1 MLGVRNSA
9 VYRTVFCVAIAVLI
23 FGCEAKR
30 EFDTLPNLRKA
41 PVFSGINYDGQP
53 FHSSELNGK
62 IWIADFIFTTCAEIC
77 PKMSDN
83 TARLIQMTDGK
94 IPVVSITVDPEYD
107 SLPILR
113 EYAAKYAGGN
123 KWWHFISMPLDS
135 VRETS
140 VKGFAVGN
148 YENPIEHSSRLI
160 VVDEKGII
168 RGYYDGVDSSAVNA
182 LAVLLKEATQ

>member
-1 MLGVRNSA
+1 MFNCRDFA
-9 VYRTVFCVAIAVLI
+9 VYALYFSLAFGVFV
-23 FGCEAKR
+23 GCGAKR
-30 EFDTLPNLRKA
+30 EFDALPELRKA
-41 PVFSGINYDGQP
+41 PEFSGINYDGQH
-53 FHSSELNGK
+53 FHSSELAGR

-83 TARLIQMTDGK
+83 TARLIRLTGGK

-123 KWWHFISMPLDS
+123 KLWHFISMPLDS
-135 VRETS
+135 VRKTS

-148 YENPIEHSSRLI
+148 YENPMEHSSRLI
-160 VVDEKGII
+160 VVDEKGMI

-182 LAVLLKEATQ
+182 LALLLKDAVK